1 MYWVR
6 IDNRLVHG
14 QIIETWLPYLG
25 AKAIVVI
32 NDELAED
39 PLRQEIIRLAV
50 PSGVN
55 LLFSRIDGVH
65 AVLPACR
72 LPAGEA
78 GRGRRSQKNGE
89 ARDDILLLFAT
100 CQDAKRAHQ
109 SGLGFTSLN
118 IGNLHYGPG
127 KQQLCPH
134 VAVSSEDIGC
144 LRYFCGQ
151 GVRLDFRCVPNNPTQ
166 MRQSW

>member
-55 LLFSRIDGVH
+55 LLFTRIDGVH
-65 AVLPACR
+65 AAL
-72 LPAGEA
+72 
-78 GRGRRSQKNGE
+78 RSQKNGE

-100 CQDAKRAHQ
+100 CQDANRAHQ

-144 LRYFCGQ
+144 LRYFCRQ
-151 GVRLDFRCVPNNPTQ
+151 GVRLDFRCVPNDPTQ
-166 MRQSW
+166 VRQSW

>member
-25 AKAIVVI
+25 SRIILVV

-39 PLRQEIIRLAV
+39 VLRQEIIRLAI
-50 PSGVN
+50 PAGVD
-55 LLFSRIDGVH
+55 LLFSRIDTIQSVMQTE
-65 AVLPACR
+65 V
-72 LPAGEA
+72 
-78 GRGRRSQKNGE
+78 GR
-89 ARDDILLLFAT
+89 AAFDDILMLFAT
-100 CQDAKRAHQ
+100 CIDANRAHQ
-109 SGLGFTSLN
+109 AGLDFSALN

-134 VAVSSEDIGC
+134 VALSSEDLSC
-144 LRYFCGQ
+144 LRYFSKH
-151 GVRLDFRCVPNNPTQ
+151 GVRLDFRCVPNDSTQ
-166 MRQSW
+166 VRPSW